1 VTKSRSWAHNALIS
15 VFMPLI
21 TGTVCAAGESLLP
34 PGTQSRPLRN
44 TLRVMTD
51 SQAPEKTGTARTTGT
66 NPLAPAPAGARTAA
80 DVVTPELVAQLTKG
94 VVGSGRTANHT
105 PFTGEKLA
113 DLPESTPEDVE
124 KAYVRA
130 RAAQAVWA
138 QVPVRERAA
147 VLLRFHDLVLQRQA
161 EVLDLIQ
168 LETGKARLHA
178 HEEVQAVAVAA
189 RHYGRKAP
197 AYLKPKRHTGAVP
210 TLTKVVELR
219 HPRGV
224 VGQIAPWNYPLEL
237 SVGDAI
243 PAFVAGNA
251 VVMKPDTET
260 CLTALWARDLLVEA
274 GLPAEVFQVVLGEG
288 PVIGPEVVRHA
299 DYVSFTGSTRTGRE
313 VAQGA
318 AARLVGVSLEL
329 GGKNAMLVL
338 EDADMEKAAA
348 GAVRACFSS
357 AGQLCIS
364 IERLYVHESIA
375 DAFLER
381 FAARTK
387 AMRLGTSLA
396 YGADM
401 GSLVGDRQLE
411 TVTRHVD
418 EAVAKGAKVVAGG
431 VARPDIG
438 PYFYE
443 PTILDGVTEPMAV
456 CNEETFGPVVS
467 VYRFKDEEAAIDEA
481 NATAYGLNAS
491 VWTKDGR
498 RGRAVAARLRAG
510 TVNVNEGYASAYGSV
525 QSPMGGMKDSG
536 LGRRH
541 GSEGILKYTEAQTV
555 AQQRVLPMA
564 PSFGMDDEKYA
575 QFMSTSLKAM
585 KALRL
590 R

>member
-1 VTKSRSWAHNALIS
+1 
-15 VFMPLI
+15 
-21 TGTVCAAGESLLP
+21 
-34 PGTQSRPLRN
+34 
-44 TLRVMTD
+44 MTD
-51 SQAPEKTGTARTTGT
+51 SQALAPHPSSHLGT
-66 NPLAPAPAGARTAA
+66 NPVAAAPAGARSAA
-80 DVVTPELVAQLTKG
+80 DVVTPEVVAQLTRG

-113 DLPESTPEDVE
+113 DLPESTPEDVAE
-124 KAYVRA
+124 AFARA
-130 RAAQAVWA
+130 RAAQPAWA
-138 QVPVRERAA
+138 ATSPRARAA
-147 VLLRFHDLVLQRQA
+147 VLLRFHDLVLERQA

-178 HEEVQAVAVAA
+178 HEEVLAVAVAA

-197 AYLKPKRHTGAVP
+197 SYLKPKRHTGVVP
-210 TLTKVVELR
+210 VLTKTTELR
-219 HPRGV
+219 QPRGV

-237 SVGDAI
+237 SVGDAL

-260 CLTALWARDLLVEA
+260 ALTALWARDLLVEA
-274 GLPAEVFQVVLGEG
+274 GLPAGVFQVVIGEG
-288 PVIGPEVVRHA
+288 PVVGPEVVKHA

-318 AARLVGVSLEL
+318 AARLIGVSLEL

-338 EDADMEKAAA
+338 HDADIDKAAA

-364 IERLYVHESIA
+364 IERLYVHESVA

-387 AMRLGTSLA
+387 AMRLGNSLA

-401 GSLVGDRQLE
+401 GSLVGERQLE
-411 TVTRHVD
+411 TVKRHVE
-418 EAVAKGAKVVAGG
+418 EAVAKGATLVAGG
-431 VARPDIG
+431 VHRTDIG
-438 PYFYE
+438 PLFYE
-443 PTILDGVTEPMAV
+443 PTILDGVEAPMAV
-456 CNEETFGPVVS
+456 CTEETFGPVVS
-467 VYRFKDEEAAIDEA
+467 LYRFKDEDDVIEQA
-481 NATAYGLNAS
+481 NATPYGLNSS

-498 RGRAVAARLRAG
+498 RGHAVAARLRTG
-510 TVNVNEGYASAYGSV
+510 TVNINEGYAPAYGSV

-536 LGRRH
+536 LSRRH

-555 AQQRVLPMA
+555 AQQRLIPLA
-564 PSFGMDDEKYA
+564 PSFGMDDAKYA
-575 QFMSTSLKAM
+575 AFMSTSLKVM

>member
-1 VTKSRSWAHNALIS
+1 MTDAQAVEKTAE
-15 VFMPLI
+15 
-21 TGTVCAAGESLLP
+21 TGTP
-34 PGTQSRPLRN
+34 
-44 TLRVMTD
+44 
-51 SQAPEKTGTARTTGT
+51 TGT
-66 NPLAPAPAGARTAA
+66 NPLAPAPEGARTAA
-80 DVVTPELVAQLTKG
+80 DVVTPELIAQLTKG

-113 DLPESTPEDVE
+113 DLPEATPEDVAE
-124 KAYVRA
+124 AFELA
-130 RAAQAVWA
+130 RAAQSVWERT
-138 QVPVRERAA
+138 PVRQRTA
-147 VLLRFHDLVLQRQA
+147 VLLRFHDLLLERQA

-197 AYLKPKRHTGAVP
+197 AYLRPKRHTGAVP
-210 TLTKVVELR
+210 TLTKVTELR
-219 HPRGV
+219 HARGV

-237 SVGDAI
+237 SVGDAL
-243 PAFVAGNA
+243 PAFAAGNA

-260 CLTALWARDLLVEA
+260 CLTALWARDLLIEA
-274 GLPAEVFQVVLGEG
+274 GLPADVFQVVLGEG
-288 PVIGPEVVRHA
+288 PVVGPEVVRHA

-338 EDADMEKAAA
+338 EDADIEKAAA

-364 IERLYVHESIA
+364 IERLFVHESVA

-381 FAARTK
+381 FAARTR

-401 GSLVGDRQLE
+401 GSLVGERQLE
-411 TVTRHVD
+411 TVTRHVE

-438 PYFYE
+438 PYFFE
-443 PTILDGVTEPMAV
+443 PTILDGVGTDMSV
-456 CNEETFGPVVS
+456 CAEETFGPVVS
-467 VYRFKDEEAAIDEA
+467 VYRFTSEDEAIERA
-481 NATAYGLNAS
+481 NATAYGLNSS
-491 VWTKDGR
+491 VWTRNGR
-498 RGRAVAARLRAG
+498 RGREVAARLRTG
-510 TVNVNEGYASAYGSV
+510 TVNINEGYAPAYGSV

-555 AQQRVLPMA
+555 AHQRVLPMA
-564 PSFGMDDEKYA
+564 PSLGMDDEQYA
-575 QFMSTSLKAM
+575 RFMSRSLRLM
-585 KALRL
+585 KALRF

>member
-1 VTKSRSWAHNALIS
+1 MK
-15 VFMPLI
+15 
-21 TGTVCAAGESLLP
+21 
-34 PGTQSRPLRN
+34 Q
-44 TLRVMTD
+44 
-51 SQAPEKTGTARTTGT
+51 SQATPEHVAEKTRT
-66 NPLAPAPAGARTAA
+66 NPVAAAPEGARTAV
-80 DVVTPELVAQLTKG
+80 DVVTPDLIARLTKD

-113 DLPESTPEDVE
+113 DLPESTPEDVATAFE
-124 KAYVRA
+124 RA
-130 RAAQAVWA
+130 RAAQEVWA
-138 QVPVRERAA
+138 KTPVRKRAA
-147 VLLRFHDLVLQRQA
+147 VLLRFHDLVLARQA
-161 EVLDLIQ
+161 EVLDLVQ

-197 AYLKPKRHTGAVP
+197 SYLKPKGHTGAVP
-210 TLTKVVELR
+210 TLTKVTELR
-219 HPRGV
+219 QPRGV

-237 SVGDAI
+237 SVGDAL

-260 CLTALWARDLLVEA
+260 CLTALWARDLLIEA
-274 GLPAEVFQVVLGEG
+274 GLPSEVFQVVLGEG
-288 PVIGPEVVRHA
+288 PVVGPELVKHA

-338 EDADMEKAAA
+338 EDADVEKAAA

-375 DAFLER
+375 DQFVAR

-387 AMRLGTSLA
+387 GMRLGRSLA
-396 YGADM
+396 YGAEM
-401 GSLVGDRQLE
+401 GSLVGQRQLD

-418 EAVAKGAKVVAGG
+418 EAVAKGATLVAGG
-431 VARPDIG
+431 AARPDIG
-438 PYFYE
+438 PFFFE
-443 PTILDGVTEPMAV
+443 PTILDGVEAPMSV

-467 VYRFKDEEAAIDEA
+467 IYRFSDEDEA
-481 NATAYGLNAS
+481 ITLANSTAYGLNSS
-491 VWTKDGR
+491 VWTKSAK
-498 RGRAVAARLRAG
+498 RGHEVAARLRTG
-510 TVNVNEGYASAYGSV
+510 TVNINEGYAPAYGSV
-525 QSPMGGMKDSG
+525 QSPMGGMKESG

-555 AQQRVLPMA
+555 AHQRVMPMA
-564 PSFGMDDEKYA
+564 PSFGMDDEAYA
-575 QFMSTSLKAM
+575 KFMSVSLSVM
-585 KALRL
+585 KKFRL

>member
-1 VTKSRSWAHNALIS
+1 
-15 VFMPLI
+15 
-21 TGTVCAAGESLLP
+21 
-34 PGTQSRPLRN
+34 
-44 TLRVMTD
+44 MTD
-51 SQAPEKTGTARTTGT
+51 SQAPDLTGT
-66 NPLAPAPAGARTAA
+66 NPLAPAPEGVRTAA

-105 PFTGEKLA
+105 PFTGDKLA
-113 DLPESTPEDVE
+113 DLPESGPEDVRRAFE
-124 KAYVRA
+124 AA
-130 RAAQAVWA
+130 RAAQAVWERT
-138 QVPVRERAA
+138 PVRQRAA
-147 VLLRFHDLVLQRQA
+147 VLLRFHDLLLERQG
-161 EVLDLIQ
+161 EVLDLVQ

-197 AYLKPKRHTGAVP
+197 GYLRPKRHTGAVP
-210 TLTKVVELR
+210 TLTKVSELR

-237 SVGDAI
+237 SVGDAL

-260 CLTALWARDLLVEA
+260 CLTALWARDLLIEA
-274 GLPAEVFQVVLGEG
+274 GLPADVFQVVLGEG
-288 PVIGPEVVRHA
+288 PVVGPELVRHA

-338 EDADMEKAAA
+338 DDADIEKAAA

-375 DAFLER
+375 DTFLER
-381 FAARTK
+381 FAARTR
-387 AMRLGTSLA
+387 AMRLGNSLA
-396 YGADM
+396 YGAEM
-401 GSLVGDRQLE
+401 GSLAGERQLKAVE
-411 TVTRHVD
+411 RHVED
-418 EAVAKGAKVVAGG
+418 AVAKGAKVVAGG

-438 PYFYE
+438 PYFFE
-443 PTILDGVTEPMAV
+443 PTILDGVEDSMAV
-456 CNEETFGPVVS
+456 CDEETFGPVVS
-467 VYRFKDEEAAIDEA
+467 VYRFGTDDEAVERA
-481 NATAYGLNAS
+481 NATPYGLNAS
-491 VWTKDGR
+491 VWTTSAR
-498 RGRAVAARLRAG
+498 RGLDVASRLRTG
-510 TVNVNEGYASAYGSV
+510 TVNVNEGYAPAYGSV

-555 AQQRVLPMA
+555 ARQRLLPMA
-564 PSFGMDDEKYA
+564 PSLGMDDERYA
-575 QFMSTSLKAM
+575 QFMSRSLRLM
-585 KALRL
+585 KAFRF

>member
-1 VTKSRSWAHNALIS
+1 MTDAQAAEKTAE
-15 VFMPLI
+15 
-21 TGTVCAAGESLLP
+21 TGTA
-34 PGTQSRPLRN
+34 Q
-44 TLRVMTD
+44 
-51 SQAPEKTGTARTTGT
+51 TGTARSGT
-66 NPLAPAPAGARTAA
+66 NPLAPAPEGARTAA

-113 DLPESTPEDVE
+113 DLPEATPEDVAE
-124 KAYVRA
+124 AFELA
-130 RAAQAVWA
+130 RAAQAVWERT
-138 QVPVRERAA
+138 PVRQRAA
-147 VLLRFHDLVLQRQA
+147 VLLRFHDLLLERQA

-197 AYLKPKRHTGAVP
+197 AYLRPKRHAGAVP

-219 HPRGV
+219 HARGV

-237 SVGDAI
+237 SVGDAL
-243 PAFVAGNA
+243 PAFAAGNA

-260 CLTALWARDLLVEA
+260 CLTALWARDLLIEA

-288 PVIGPEVVRHA
+288 PVVGPEVVRHA

-338 EDADMEKAAA
+338 EDADIEKAAA

-364 IERLYVHESIA
+364 IERLFVHESIA

-381 FAARTK
+381 FAARTR

-401 GSLVGDRQLE
+401 GSLVGERQLE
-411 TVTRHVD
+411 TVTRHVE

-438 PYFYE
+438 PYFFE
-443 PTILDGVTEPMAV
+443 PTILDGVGTDMSV
-456 CNEETFGPVVS
+456 CTEETFGPVVS
-467 VYRFKDEEAAIDEA
+467 VYRFSSEDEA
-481 NATAYGLNAS
+481 IERANGTAYGLNSS
-491 VWTKDGR
+491 VWTKNGR
-498 RGRAVAARLRAG
+498 RGQEVAARLRTG
-510 TVNVNEGYASAYGSV
+510 TVNINEGYAPAYGSV

-555 AQQRVLPMA
+555 AHQRVLPMA
-564 PSFGMDDEKYA
+564 PSLGMDDEQYA
-575 QFMSTSLKAM
+575 RFMSRSLRLM
-585 KALRL
+585 KALRF

>member
-1 VTKSRSWAHNALIS
+1 
-15 VFMPLI
+15 
-21 TGTVCAAGESLLP
+21 
-34 PGTQSRPLRN
+34 
-44 TLRVMTD
+44 MTD
-51 SQAPEKTGTARTTGT
+51 SQAPENTTDQVGTGTVGT
-66 NPLAPAPAGARTAA
+66 NPLAPAPAGVRTAV
-80 DVVTPELVAQLTKG
+80 DVVTPQLIAQLTKG
-94 VVGSGRTANHT
+94 VAGSGRTANRT

-113 DLPESTPEDVE
+113 DLPESTPGDVAE
-124 KAYVRA
+124 AFARA
-130 RAAQAVWA
+130 RKAQSAWGA
-138 QVPVRERAA
+138 TPVRERAA
-147 VLLRFHDLVLQRQA
+147 VLLRFHDLVLARQA

-197 AYLKPKRHTGAVP
+197 WYLRPRRHQGALP
-210 TLTKVVELR
+210 SLTHVTELR

-224 VGQIAPWNYPLEL
+224 IGQIAPWNYPLEL
-237 SVGDAI
+237 SVGDAL

-251 VVMKPDTET
+251 VVMKPDTQT
-260 CLTALWARDLLVEA
+260 CLTALWARDLLIEA
-274 GLPAEVFQVVLGEG
+274 GLPAEVFQVVIGEG
-288 PVIGPEVVRHA
+288 PVVGPALVEHA

-338 EDADMEKAAA
+338 EDADIEKAAA

-364 IERLYVHESIA
+364 IERLYVHEAIA
-375 DAFLER
+375 DSFVAR
-381 FAARTK
+381 FVARTR

-401 GSLVGDRQLE
+401 GSLVGARQLE
-411 TVTRHVD
+411 TVTRHVA
-418 EAVAKGAKVVAGG
+418 EAVAKGARVLAGG

-438 PYFYE
+438 PYFFE
-443 PTILDGVTEPMAV
+443 PTVLDGVEPPMAV
-456 CNEETFGPVVS
+456 CTEETFGPVVS
-467 VYRFKDEEAAIDEA
+467 IHRFRTEDEAVERA
-481 NATAYGLNAS
+481 NATPYGLNAS
-491 VWTKDGR
+491 VWTRDGR
-498 RGRAVAARLRAG
+498 RGRAIAARLRTG
-510 TVNVNEGYASAYGSV
+510 TVNVNEGYAAAYGSV
-525 QSPMGGMKDSG
+525 RSPMGGMKDSG

-555 AQQRVLPMA
+555 AQQRLLPMA
-564 PSFGMDDEKYA
+564 PSLGMDDESYA
-575 QFMSTSLKAM
+575 ALMSRGLRLM
-585 KALRL
+585 KALGL

>member
-1 VTKSRSWAHNALIS
+1 
-15 VFMPLI
+15 
-21 TGTVCAAGESLLP
+21 
-34 PGTQSRPLRN
+34 
-44 TLRVMTD
+44 MTD
-51 SQAPEKTGTARTTGT
+51 SQAPDLTGT
-66 NPLAPAPAGARTAA
+66 NPLAPAPEGVRTAA

-105 PFTGEKLA
+105 PFTGDKLA
-113 DLPESTPEDVE
+113 DLPESGPEDVRRAFE
-124 KAYVRA
+124 AA
-130 RAAQAVWA
+130 RAAQAVWERT
-138 QVPVRERAA
+138 PVRQRAA
-147 VLLRFHDLVLQRQA
+147 VLLRFHDLLLERQA
-161 EVLDLIQ
+161 EVLDLVQ

-197 AYLKPKRHTGAVP
+197 GYLRPKRHTGAVP
-210 TLTKVVELR
+210 TLTKVSELR

-237 SVGDAI
+237 SVGDAL
-243 PAFVAGNA
+243 PAFAAGNA

-260 CLTALWARDLLVEA
+260 CLTALWARDLLIEA
-274 GLPAEVFQVVLGEG
+274 GLPADVFQVVLGEG
-288 PVIGPEVVRHA
+288 PVVGPELVRHA

-338 EDADMEKAAA
+338 DDADIEKAAA

-364 IERLYVHESIA
+364 IERLYVHESVA

-381 FAARTK
+381 FAARTR
-387 AMRLGTSLA
+387 AMRLGNSLA
-396 YGADM
+396 YGAEM
-401 GSLVGDRQLE
+401 GSLAGERQLKAVE
-411 TVTRHVD
+411 RHVED
-418 EAVAKGAKVVAGG
+418 AVAKGAKVVAGG
-431 VARPDIG
+431 MARPDIG
-438 PYFYE
+438 PYFFE
-443 PTILDGVTEPMAV
+443 PTILDGVEDSMAV
-456 CNEETFGPVVS
+456 CDEETFGPVVS
-467 VYRFKDEEAAIDEA
+467 VYRFTTDDEAVERA
-481 NATAYGLNAS
+481 NATPYGLNAS
-491 VWTKDGR
+491 VWTTSAR
-498 RGRAVAARLRAG
+498 RGLDVASRLRTG
-510 TVNVNEGYASAYGSV
+510 TVNVNEGYAPAYGSV

-555 AQQRVLPMA
+555 ARQRLLPMA
-564 PSFGMDDEKYA
+564 PSLGMDDEKYA
-575 QFMSTSLKAM
+575 QFMSRSLRLM
-585 KALRL
+585 KAFRF

>member
-1 VTKSRSWAHNALIS
+1 MDSQA
-15 VFMPLI
+15 P
-21 TGTVCAAGESLLP
+21 
-34 PGTQSRPLRN
+34 
-44 TLRVMTD
+44 D
-51 SQAPEKTGTARTTGT
+51 SQAPEKTGMDAPSGT
-66 NPLAPAPAGARTAA
+66 NPLAPAPQGTRTAV

-94 VVGSGRTANHT
+94 VAGSGRTANHT

-113 DLPESTPEDVE
+113 DLPESTPEDVGH
-124 KAYVRA
+124 AYEQARRA
-130 RAAQAVWA
+130 QTVWA
-138 QVPVRERAA
+138 QRPVRERAA
-147 VLLRFHDLVLQRQA
+147 VLLRFHDLVLERQA

-178 HEEVQAVAVAA
+178 HEEIQAVAVAA
-189 RHYGRKAP
+189 RHYGRKA
-197 AYLKPKRHTGAVP
+197 ASYLKPKRHAGAMP
-210 TLTKVVELR
+210 TLTRVTELR

-224 VGQIAPWNYPLEL
+224 IGQIAPWNYPLEL

-260 CLTALWARDLLVEA
+260 ALTALWARDLLIEA
-274 GLPAEVFQVVLGEG
+274 GLPAELFQVVIGDG
-288 PVIGPEVVRHA
+288 PVVGPEVVRHA

-338 EDADMEKAAA
+338 EDADIEKAAA

-381 FAARTK
+381 FATRTK

-401 GSLVGDRQLE
+401 GSLVGERQLA
-411 TVTRHVD
+411 TVKRHVE
-418 EAVAKGAKVVAGG
+418 EAVANGAKVLAGG

-443 PTILDGVTEPMAV
+443 PTILEGVEAPMAV
-456 CNEETFGPVVS
+456 CAEETFGPVVS
-467 VYRFKDEEAAIDEA
+467 VYRFKDEDEA
-481 NATAYGLNAS
+481 VELANSTAYGLNSS

-498 RGRAVAARLRAG
+498 RGREVASRLRTG

-541 GSEGILKYTEAQTV
+541 GAEGILKYTEAQTI

-564 PSFGMDDEKYA
+564 PALGMDDEKYA
-575 QFMSTSLKAM
+575 AFMSRSLRVM

>member
-1 VTKSRSWAHNALIS
+1 MTDAHAL
-15 VFMPLI
+15 
-21 TGTVCAAGESLLP
+21 EK
-34 PGTQSRPLRN
+34 PGTA
-44 TLRVMTD
+44 
-51 SQAPEKTGTARTTGT
+51 QAGT
-66 NPLAPAPAGARTAA
+66 NPLAPAPEGARTAA

-94 VVGSGRTANHT
+94 VTGSGRTANHT

-113 DLPESTPEDVE
+113 DLPESTPEDVARAFE
-124 KAYVRA
+124 LA
-130 RAAQAVWA
+130 RAAQTVWA
-138 QVPVRERAA
+138 QTPIRQRAA
-147 VLLRFHDLVLQRQA
+147 VLLRFHDLVLERQA
-161 EVLDLIQ
+161 EVLDLVQ

-189 RHYGRKAP
+189 RHYGRRASS
-197 AYLKPKRHTGAVP
+197 YLRPKRHAGAMP
-210 TLTKVVELR
+210 TLTKVVERR

-237 SVGDAI
+237 SVGDAL

-260 CLTALWARDLLVEA
+260 CLTALWARDLLIEA
-274 GLPAEVFQVVLGEG
+274 GLPADVFQVVLGDG
-288 PVIGPEVVRHA
+288 PVVGPEVVRHA

-338 EDADMEKAAA
+338 EDADIEKAAA

-401 GSLVGDRQLE
+401 GSLVGERQLE
-411 TVTRHVD
+411 TVTRHVE
-418 EAVAKGAKVVAGG
+418 EAVAKGAKVLAGG

-438 PYFYE
+438 PYFFE
-443 PTILDGVTEPMAV
+443 PTILDGIATDMSV
-456 CNEETFGPVVS
+456 CAEETFGPVVS
-467 VYRFKDEEAAIDEA
+467 VYRFKSEDEAIERA
-481 NATAYGLNAS
+481 NATAYGLNSS
-491 VWTKDGR
+491 VWTKNGR
-498 RGRAVAARLRAG
+498 RGQEVAARLRTG
-510 TVNVNEGYASAYGSV
+510 TVNINEGYAPAYGSV

-541 GSEGILKYTEAQTV
+541 GAEGILKYTEAQTV
-555 AQQRVLPMA
+555 AHQRVLPMA
-564 PSFGMDDEKYA
+564 PALGMDDEQYA
-575 QFMSTSLKAM
+575 QFMSRSLRLM
-585 KALRL
+585 KAFRF

>member
-1 VTKSRSWAHNALIS
+1 
-15 VFMPLI
+15 
-21 TGTVCAAGESLLP
+21 
-34 PGTQSRPLRN
+34 
-44 TLRVMTD
+44 MTD
-51 SQAPEKTGTARTTGT
+51 SQAPSSAPHGT
-66 NPLAPAPAGARTAA
+66 NPVAPAPAGVRTAA

-113 DLPESTPEDVE
+113 DLPESTPEDVALAFE
-124 KAYVRA
+124 RA
-130 RAAQAVWA
+130 RAAQDVWA
-138 QVPVRERAA
+138 RTPVRERAA
-147 VLLRFHDLVLQRQA
+147 VLLRFHDLLLERQA
-161 EVLDLIQ
+161 EVLDLVQ

-189 RHYGRKAP
+189 RHYGRRGP
-197 AYLKPKRHTGAVP
+197 SYLRAKGHTGAIP
-210 TLTKVVELR
+210 SLTKVTELR

-260 CLTALWARDLLVEA
+260 CLTALWARDLLIEA
-274 GLPAEVFQVVLGEG
+274 GLPAEVFQVVLGDG
-288 PVIGPEVVRHA
+288 PVIGPELVRHA
-299 DYVSFTGSTRTGRE
+299 DYVSFTGSTRVGRE

-338 EDADMEKAAA
+338 KDADIEKAAA

-357 AGQLCIS
+357 AGQLCVS

-375 DAFLER
+375 DVFLDR
-381 FAARTK
+381 FAARTR
-387 AMRLGTSLA
+387 AMRLGNSLA
-396 YGADM
+396 YGAEM
-401 GSLVGDRQLE
+401 GSLVGQRQLD
-411 TVTRHVD
+411 TVTRHVA
-418 EAVAKGAKVVAGG
+418 EAVAKGATVVTGG

-443 PTILDGVTEPMAV
+443 PTILEGVEAPMAV
-456 CNEETFGPVVS
+456 CGEETFGPVVAI
-467 VYRFKDEEAAIDEA
+467 YRFTDEDQAIALA
-481 NATAYGLNAS
+481 NSTSYGLNSS

-498 RGRAVAARLRAG
+498 RGRAVAARLRTG

-555 AQQRVLPMA
+555 AHQRLLPMA
-564 PSFGMDDEKYA
+564 PSLGMDDEKYA
-575 QFMSTSLKAM
+575 RFMSRSLRAM
-585 KALRL
+585 KAFRF